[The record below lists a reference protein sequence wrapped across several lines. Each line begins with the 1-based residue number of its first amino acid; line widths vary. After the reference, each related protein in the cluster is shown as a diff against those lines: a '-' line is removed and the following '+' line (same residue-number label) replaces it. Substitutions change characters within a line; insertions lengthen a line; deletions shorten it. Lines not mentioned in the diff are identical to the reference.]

1 MKSFFTRLSSF
12 YRNIK
17 SKIAFYPTV
26 FALLGLL
33 FAFLMMYLESRG
45 ISDYLV
51 DNIPILVVDN
61 GDTALTILSACITG
75 LISMMVFSFSMVM
88 LLLNQAS
95 TNYSPRLLPGLI
107 SDKSHQIILGIYLSS
122 ILYCIFI
129 LLSIQPNGESYQ
141 VPGFAVLLG
150 ILSTVVS
157 IYAFIYFIHNIS
169 QSIQITQILD
179 EIYIS
184 AKKRL
189 NQLLEREPEYT
200 VSLPNSSG
208 WFKYLPQNSGYYQDL
223 NREDLLNFC
232 KRNDV
237 RLEILPVKGT
247 FILEGTPFFKSDK
260 NLSDEQVK
268 TLLSYFH
275 FSRAE
280 LIETN
285 YVFAFKQITEVIVKA
300 MSPGIN
306 DPGTAVNG
314 IDYLTE
320 LLRLRMLKSDVDY
333 IAHDDT
339 VYIMM
344 RTVNFDELLYNVMA
358 SLRTYCK
365 RDIIVVQKLG
375 IMFKYL
381 RNRESKDSSYYQIL
395 EREAERLFLDAA
407 GVLDNKADLE
417 VIHHLATEL
426 NLDLKHL
433 PSPNKIA

>member
-17 SKIAFYPTV
+17 SKIAFFPTL

-45 ISDYLV
+45 ISNYLV
-51 DNIPILVVDN
+51 DNVPVLVLDN
-61 GDTALTILSACITG
+61 SDTALTILSACITG

-107 SDKSHQIILGIYLSS
+107 SDKNHQIILGIYLSS

-129 LLSIQPNGESYQ
+129 LFSIQPTGDNYQ
-141 VPGFAVLLG
+141 IPGFAVLLG
-150 ILSTVVS
+150 IISTVIS

-179 EIYIS
+179 KIYLS
-184 AKKRL
+184 AKRRL
-189 NQLLEREPEYT
+189 NRLLENEPEYAVT
-200 VSLPNSSG
+200 LPDSSG
-208 WFKYLPQNSGYYQDL
+208 WDEYLPKTSGYYQDL

-232 KRNDV
+232 RKNDV
-237 RLEILPVKGT
+237 RLEILPIKGT
-247 FILEGTPFFKSDK
+247 FVLEGIPFFKSGRE
-260 NLSDEQVK
+260 LSDEQVK
-268 TLLSYFH
+268 EVLSYFH
-275 FSRAE
+275 FSRDE

-306 DPGTAVNG
+306 DPGTAING

-333 IAHDDT
+333 IARDDT
-339 VYIMM
+339 VYITM
-344 RTVNFDELLYNVMA
+344 RTVNFD
-358 SLRTYCK
+358 
-365 RDIIVVQKLG
+365 D
-375 IMFKYL
+375 
-381 RNRESKDSSYYQIL
+381 YY
-395 EREAERLFLDAA
+395 
-407 GVLDNKADLE
+407 
-417 VIHHLATEL
+417 TT
-426 NLDLKHL
+426 
-433 PSPNKIA
+433 